1 MDEQEQTIDLRDLL
15 KVLKEHLIVIIVA
28 TVACGIAGFA
38 LSNFVV
44 EKKYVSEALLYVE
57 NSANKSEDS
66 AININDIN
74 AAQKLVNTCQ
84 ILFTSD
90 NVLNKLAEDLSS
102 LGYTAGQ
109 YKKMISVS
117 SVNNTEVLEVSV
129 ESNSPETSKLVADKV
144 VQLSMDEYYRV
155 IKNGSIEV
163 VSEAALP
170 KTHTFPSNTTFTLIG
185 LVIGLFVTYFI
196 YLLIELF
203 DTKVK
208 ADDDLAKRYDIPVF
222 AEIMD
227 FLAVDKANYKYNYK
241 GYSSYGGYGGY
252 DSKNKPDK
260 ASKNKKKNNKDIED
274 EEDFDLDFEEE
285 F

>member
-1 MDEQEQTIDLRDLL
+1 MEEQEQTIDLRDLF
-15 KVLKEHLIVIIVA
+15 KVLKEHLLVIIAV
-28 TVACGIAGFA
+28 TLACGIAGFA
-38 LSNFVV
+38 LSAFVV

-90 NVLNKLAEDLSS
+90 LMLNQLSEELPDLD
-102 LGYTAGQ
+102 
-109 YKKMISVS
+109 YKAKEYKEMITVS

-129 ESNSPETSKLVADKV
+129 ETNSPEKSKLIADKV
-144 VQLSMDEYYRV
+144 VELSINEYHRV

-163 VSEAALP
+163 VSGAILP
-170 KTHTFPSNTTFTLIG
+170 ETHTFPSNTIFTAVGLLIG
-185 LVIGLFVTYFI
+185 FFITYVIFF
-196 YLLIELF
+196 LIELF

-208 ADDDLAKRYDIPVF
+208 PEDDLAKRYDIPVF
-222 AEIMD
+222 AEIVD
-227 FLAVDKANYKYNYK
+227 FLSADKTGSKYKYSDYN
-241 GYSSYGGYGGY
+241 SYGGY
-252 DSKNKPDK
+252 DSKAK
-260 ASKNKKKNNKDIED
+260 AEKSSGKKKNKKDIED

>member
-15 KVLKEHLIVIIVA
+15 KVLKENIIVIILV
-28 TVACGIAGFA
+28 TLACGIAGFA

-44 EKKYVSEALLYVE
+44 EKRYVSEALLYVE
-57 NSANKSEDS
+57 NSANKSDDS
-66 AININDIN
+66 AININDIT

-90 NVLNKLAEDLSS
+90 KKLNQLSEELPD
-102 LGYTAGQ
+102 LGYSAAQ
-109 YKKMISVS
+109 YSKMITVS
-117 SVNNTEVLEVSV
+117 SVNNTEVLKIAV
-129 ESNSPETSKLVADKV
+129 ETNSPEKSKIIADKV
-144 VQLSMDEYYRV
+144 VELSIDEYHRV

-163 VSEAALP
+163 VSEAILP
-170 KTHTFPSNTTFTLIG
+170 KSHTFPSNTIFTAVG
-185 LVIGLFVTYFI
+185 LLLGFFVTYFI
-196 YLLIELF
+196 FLLIELF

-208 ADDDLAKRYDIPVF
+208 AEDDLAKRYDIPVF

-227 FLAVDKANYKYNYK
+227 FLSADKANSKYRYHDYN
-241 GYSSYGGYGGY
+241 GYGGYGGY
-252 DSKNKPDK
+252 DTKEKPEK
-260 ASKNKKKNNKDIED
+260 SSGKKKNKKDIED